1 MTVFTKFWRSLS
13 NIGVDESLENHLR
26 RKIILTNQL
35 AFTVSVVVLTAW
47 VAIGIAFNGTGT
59 ILGPIIVAPTIYAL
73 TILFNALR
81 WRTFSRIWFNLSPLA
96 MLLFSAGIIADEQV
110 VSMKIALL
118 SVVIVPLVLFGIEE
132 RVKMFIGILFVIA
145 AYLGMDFIA
154 PLIPNRLG
162 IDITVVDSPV
172 SVGISGVLSFILFTF
187 SFIYFQEIA
196 KDAEQQLVYEK
207 ERSEQLLR
215 NILPDE
221 IADLLKDSSATI
233 ANHYAQA
240 SVLFA
245 DIVDFTPLSA
255 QLAPDEVVSL
265 LNEVFSYFDMLAEKY
280 GVEKIK
286 TIGDCYMVAAGVP
299 RPRSDHALALA
310 QLALEAQTYF
320 QANLVAGHTLT
331 FRIGINSGSLVAGVI
346 GRKKFIYDLW
356 GDAVNIASRMESH
369 GVRGKVQI
377 TRATYELIQSEFVCE
392 KWGSVPVKG
401 KGEMDVWHVIAP
413 RLS

>member
-1 MTVFTKFWRSLS
+1 MITFRKFWQALS
-13 NIGVDESLENHLR
+13 NIGIDETLESHLR
-26 RKIILTNQL
+26 RKIVLTNQL
-35 AFTVSVVVLTAW
+35 AFTVSVIVLTAW
-47 VAIGIAFNGTGT
+47 IALGVAFHANGT
-59 ILGPIIVAPTIYAL
+59 ILGPIIIAPSVYAL

-81 WRTFSRIWFNLSPLA
+81 WHTFSRIWFNLTPLV
-96 MLLFSAGIIADEQV
+96 MLLVSAGMMSDGQV

-118 SVVIVPLVLFGIEE
+118 SVIIVPLILFGVEE
-132 RVKMFIGILFVIA
+132 RGKMIVGIVFVIS
-145 AYLGMDFIA
+145 AYLGMDFVA
-154 PLIPNRLG
+154 PLIPNRIV
-162 IDITVVDSPV
+162 IDMAVVDSPV
-172 SVGISGVLSFILFTF
+172 SIGISGVLSFLLFIFAFT
-187 SFIYFQEIA
+187 YFQNIA
-196 KDAEQQLVYEK
+196 QDAEQQLVYEK

-255 QLAPDEVVSL
+255 ALAPDEVVSL

-280 GVEKIK
+280 DVEKIK

-299 RPRSDHALALA
+299 RPRSDHALILA
-310 QLALEAQTYF
+310 QLALEAQNYF
-320 QANLVAGHTLT
+320 QVHPIAGHTLS

-377 TRATYELIQSEFVCE
+377 TRATYELIRSEFICE
-392 KWGSVPVKG
+392 DGGNVDIKG
-401 KGEMDVWHVIAP
+401 KGEMEVWHVIEP
-413 RLS
+413 R